1 MRVGKGYN
9 SAVEYHLDVVEVIS
23 SSLIIPKPNVS
34 SFIKFFFFLRRNG
47 MTKMELDISIGRYT
61 NCNNEQKGFTLI

>member
-1 MRVGKGYN
+1 
-9 SAVEYHLDVVEVIS
+9 
-23 SSLIIPKPNVS
+23 
-34 SFIKFFFFLRRNG
+34 